1 MIGTGNMWYET
12 LSEYDVLNELGRKVP
27 IVINNMLKSKYVR
40 YTLDVNMSG
49 DTDYLYFY
57 INDKMQI
64 IEIDTDLGI

>member
-1 MIGTGNMWYET
+1 MWYET
-12 LSEYDVLNELGRKVP
+12 LSEYDVLNELGRRFP
-27 IVINNMLKSKYVR
+27 IVINHMLKGKYVR
-40 YTLDVNMSG
+40 YTLGVNMLG